1 MAAFLESYFDILF
14 ALNRMTHP
22 GEKRMASTLKAR
34 AKILPKDFGENLD
47 EAFACMFA
55 NPERF
60 LEVLDAMVGNL
71 QELVEKETEADGKAI

>member
-1 MAAFLESYFDILF
+1 
-14 ALNRMTHP
+14 
-22 GEKRMASTLKAR
+22 
-34 AKILPKDFGENLD
+34 
-47 EAFACMFA
+47 MFA